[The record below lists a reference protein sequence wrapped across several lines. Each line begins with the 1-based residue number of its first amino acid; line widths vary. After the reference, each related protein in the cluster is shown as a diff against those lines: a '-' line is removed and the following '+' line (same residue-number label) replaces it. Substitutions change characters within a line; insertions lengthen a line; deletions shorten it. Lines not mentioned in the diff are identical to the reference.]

1 VQREIAREQE
11 RRKRLEDLHF
21 EWQRSCEEASA
32 TVGLL
37 EPRVAACQV
46 EAERLSEVIDELR
59 ASDLMKAV
67 DAAAKEV
74 SEVEVELNACYVK
87 VNPALS
93 SQKVDDT
100 QRGFFLRSEDAKAL
114 RMRAGRLT
122 ATLKRAAVAHAS
134 VRRQVAAR
142 SRLDAHL
149 VFTQVANILEAHKE
163 DMELQLSGLDPDKG
177 DGTMPQS
184 DVTSFLRLRWD
195 VLSDFPESEVATW
208 FTARAEYSE
217 GTGLSRVQL
226 LEPKR
231 VRYKVEK
238 AVAMTK
244 GLSIKESSCVRRLN
258 AGEIV
263 ELMESPQ
270 SDEEF
275 DVVRIRIRAL
285 RDGVVGFVTIRGN
298 QGTNYIEPCEG
309 E

>member
-1 VQREIAREQE
+1 VQRELAREQE

-21 EWQRSCEEASA
+21 EWQRSLEEASVM
-32 TVGLL
+32 VGLL

-46 EAERLSEVIDELR
+46 EAERLTEVIDELK
-59 ASDLMKAV
+59 ASDLLKAV
-67 DAAAKEV
+67 GVAAQEV
-74 SEVEVELNACYVK
+74 SEVETELNACYVK
-87 VNPALS
+87 VNPTLS
-93 SQKVDDT
+93 SQKVDDA

-122 ATLKRAAVAHAS
+122 ATLKRASVAHAN

-149 VFTQVANILEAHKE
+149 VYTQIANILEAHKE

-177 DGTMPQS
+177 DGTMPQA

-195 VLSDFPESEVATW
+195 VLSDFPEGEVAAW

-263 ELMESPQ
+263 ELMEPPQ

-285 RDGVVGFVTIRGN
+285 RDGAVGFVTIRGN